1 MKQFGKILKFELKG
15 YLKNK
20 VFVGVTIFLV
30 NRANTDG
37 QCWPSVRR
45 IAKDLSL
52 SPSTVKR
59 AIDDL
64 TLHGYIKIEQ
74 RFRKSGAKSS
84 LMFTVPDFSKYR
96 TPKG

>member
-1 MKQFGKILKFELKG
+1 MNYFDSIYSDNLPNRAVHV
-15 YLKNK
+15 YMY
-20 VFVGVTIFLV
+20 LV

-64 TLHGYIKIEQ
+64 TVHGYIKIEQ

>member
-1 MKQFGKILKFELKG
+1 M
-15 YLKNK
+15 Y
-20 VFVGVTIFLV
+20 LV

-74 RFRKSGAKSS
+74 RFRKSGANSS

>member
-1 MKQFGKILKFELKG
+1 MNYFDSIYSDNLPSRAVHV
-15 YLKNK
+15 YMY
-20 VFVGVTIFLV
+20 LV
-30 NRANTDG
+30 NRANT
-37 QCWPSVRR
+37 SVRR

-59 AIDDL
+59 AIEDL
-64 TLHGYIKIEQ
+64 TSHGYIKIEQ
-74 RFRKSGAKSS
+74 RFRKSGANSS

>member
-1 MKQFGKILKFELKG
+1 MNYYDSIYSDNLPSCAV
-15 YLKNK
+15 Y
-20 VFVGVTIFLV
+20 VYMYLV

-37 QCWPSVRR
+37 QCWPPVRR

-59 AIDDL
+59 AIEDL
-64 TLHGYIKIEQ
+64 TSHGYIKIEQ
-74 RFRKSGAKSS
+74 RFRKSGVNSS

>member
-1 MKQFGKILKFELKG
+1 MSYFDSIYSDNLPSRAVTLYM
-15 YLKNK
+15 YLCH
-20 VFVGVTIFLV
+20 
-30 NRANTDG
+30 RANSDG

-64 TLHGYIKIEQ
+64 TVHGYIKIEQ

>member
-1 MKQFGKILKFELKG
+1 MSYYDSVYRDYELPSRASNVYR
-15 YLKNK
+15 YLCD
-20 VFVGVTIFLV
+20 
-30 NRANTDG
+30 RANSDG

-64 TLHGYIKIEQ
+64 TVHGYIKIEQ
-74 RFRKSGAKSS
+74 RFRKNGAKSS

>member
-1 MKQFGKILKFELKG
+1 MNYFDSIYSDNLPSRAAHV
-15 YLKNK
+15 YMY
-20 VFVGVTIFLV
+20 LV

-59 AIDDL
+59 AIEDL
-64 TLHGYIKIEQ
+64 TSHGYIKTEQ
-74 RFRKSGAKSS
+74 RFRKSGANSS

>member
-1 MKQFGKILKFELKG
+1 MLAVRK
-15 YLKNK
+15 KNCE
-20 VFVGVTIFLV
+20 GSE
-30 NRANTDG
+30 
-37 QCWPSVRR
+37 SV
-45 IAKDLSL
+45 
-52 SPSTVKR
+52 PSTVKR

-74 RFRKSGAKSS
+74 RFRKSGANSS

>member
-1 MKQFGKILKFELKG
+1 MNYFDSIYSDNLPSRAVTLYM
-15 YLKNK
+15 YLCH
-20 VFVGVTIFLV
+20 
-30 NRANTDG
+30 RANSDG

-59 AIDDL
+59 AIEDL
-64 TLHGYIKIEQ
+64 TSHGYIKIEQ
-74 RFRKSGAKSS
+74 RFRKSGANSS

>member
-1 MKQFGKILKFELKG
+1 MNYFESIYSDNLPSRAVHV
-15 YLKNK
+15 YMY
-20 VFVGVTIFLV
+20 LV

-59 AIDDL
+59 AIEDL
-64 TLHGYIKIEQ
+64 TSHGYIKIEQ
-74 RFRKSGAKSS
+74 RFRKSGANSS

>member
-1 MKQFGKILKFELKG
+1 MSFYDSVYRDYELPSRASNVYR
-15 YLKNK
+15 YLCD
-20 VFVGVTIFLV
+20 
-30 NRANTDG
+30 RANSDG

-59 AIDDL
+59 AIEDL
-64 TLHGYIKIEQ
+64 TSHGYIKIEQ
-74 RFRKSGAKSS
+74 RFRKSGANSS